1 MASLVGHGY
10 SSGSSG
16 DDLFGGELFGGVE
29 QGSPRRE
36 MGGGGLF
43 GGVEQGS
50 PCDEMA
56 QSQVSTQRARGRA
69 VAQA

>member
-29 QGSPRRE
+29 QGSP
-36 MGGGGLF
+36 
-43 GGVEQGS
+43 
-50 PCDEMA
+50 CDEMA

>member
-10 SSGSSG
+10 SSG
-16 DDLFGGELFGGVE
+16 DELLGGELFEVVE
-29 QGSPRRE
+29 QGSPRSW
-36 MGGGGLF
+36 MGGGELF

-56 QSQVSTQRARGRA
+56 QSQVSTERARGRA